1 MALPSIHKQ
10 IHVNLIS
17 GNAPER
23 NATNTKLQV
32 FQALNWNQTEHNAA
46 QLVKRLLYNYSFNTT
61 CVSDGS
67 NIELL
72 YSINLHR
79 LWLQA
84 AS

>member
-17 GNAPER
+17 GNAPEQ
-23 NATNTKLQV
+23 NATNIKLQL
-32 FQALNWNQTEHNAA
+32 FQALNWNQTVHNAA
-46 QLVKRLLYNYSFNTT
+46 QLVKRLLYNHNCNTAGA
-61 CVSDGS
+61 SDGS